1 MQGEHLS
8 EADVDHEALYDLNI
22 ESDKLALIQA
32 VTLMGF
38 WYTDPQD
45 ITGAWHWIG
54 IAISLS
60 QTVGIHRGQQDAL
73 RRRIWW
79 CLVVRDRWLSLAK
92 GRPMRICDDDCDV
105 PPPTAEDVTLE
116 LHDLDDSPIAILPL
130 RYDTLASMWVCFVN
144 ITCSLGRILKVHYGL
159 NTNLPEHHIQ
169 EHAFQLSRCAPDH
182 LFPYSKSDPLIAL
195 HQCQLELYHQ

>member
-1 MQGEHLS
+1 M
-8 EADVDHEALYDLNI
+8 NI
-22 ESDKLALIQA
+22 ESDKLAIIQA

-45 ITGAWHWIG
+45 ITGAWHWVG
-54 IAISLS
+54 IAISMS
-60 QTVGIHRGQQDAL
+60 QTVGIHRGQQDGL

-105 PPPTAEDVTLE
+105 PLPTAEDVTSELVELE
-116 LHDLDDSPIAILPL
+116 GQSGGILPPH
-130 RYDTLASMWVCFVN
+130 YDTLASMWVCFVN
-144 ITCSLGRILKVHYGL
+144 ITCSLGRILRVHYGL
-159 NTNLPEHHIQ
+159 NTLGPEDHIEQ
-169 EHAFQLSRCAPDH
+169 HAFQLSRFAPDH
-182 LFPYSKSDPLIAL
+182 LFTYSKSDPLIAL